1 MSGSGGWRVVQN
13 ERLKINSN
21 PRLKGTFLMAIR
33 CLDLILKSRGS
44 SMAIK
49 LGKVNH
55 VGRAQ

>member
-1 MSGSGGWRVVQN
+1 MLQN

-33 CLDLILKSRGS
+33 CLDLILKSRES

-49 LGKVNH
+49 LGKADH
-55 VGRAQ
+55 LERAQ